1 MHLVGYEHLLD
12 FFCLSLADDMVTVL
26 PVYGNTVYG
35 IWLPVYGYQYMVTS
49 IW

>member
-35 IWLPVYGYQYMVTS
+35 IWLPVYGNHYMLPVYG
-49 IW
+49 